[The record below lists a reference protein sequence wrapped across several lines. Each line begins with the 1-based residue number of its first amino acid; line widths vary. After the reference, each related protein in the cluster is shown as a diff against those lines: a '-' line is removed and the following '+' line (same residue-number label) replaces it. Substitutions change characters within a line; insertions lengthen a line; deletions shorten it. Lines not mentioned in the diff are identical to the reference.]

1 MAEQYK
7 WKFTDAALAEQSGIP
22 YGTIHTQ
29 KARQSLPK
37 ADMLLSLAEALEVSA
52 DYLLTGRE
60 SQASICKEA
69 QAVNDS
75 SELQALVRAVMRD
88 PALLRVISA
97 VVESSEKSVGLDRL
111 G

>member
-1 MAEQYK
+1 MNSTMEYIYAGEPVMN
-7 WKFTDAALAEQSGIP
+7 LN
-22 YGTIHTQ
+22 
-29 KARQSLPK
+29 
-37 ADMLLSLAEALEVSA
+37 
-52 DYLLTGRE
+52 
-60 SQASICKEA
+60 KEA